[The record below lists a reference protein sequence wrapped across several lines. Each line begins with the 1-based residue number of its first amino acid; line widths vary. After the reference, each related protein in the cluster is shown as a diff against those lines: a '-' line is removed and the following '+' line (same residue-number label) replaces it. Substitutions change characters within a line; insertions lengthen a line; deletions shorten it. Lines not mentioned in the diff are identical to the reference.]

1 MEKPFVVS
9 HKKFPNHT
17 GEDTLTKNA
26 VLKKI
31 LLCLNK
37 TRLIKVT

>member
-9 HKKFPNHT
+9 QKKFPNHT

-26 VLKKI
+26 VLKTNFIVFKQ
-31 LLCLNK
+31 NK
-37 TRLIKVT
+37 AY